1 MVSLRMSLPSIDQ
14 NGILVLIHGNDYAC
28 SSIGITVFQNLMYQQ
43 VKKQKQRTKI
53 VIKINQD
60 SCNLYKIVLKVLG
73 CFTCTNYEIK
83 DTRIK

>member
-28 SSIGITVFQNLMYQQ
+28 SSIDIISESDVPVSEKN
-43 VKKQKQRTKI
+43 KKQRTKI
-53 VIKINQD
+53 VIKLNQD

>member
-28 SSIGITVFQNLMYQQ
+28 SSIDIISESDVPVM
-43 VKKQKQRTKI
+43 KKQKQRTKI
-53 VIKINQD
+53 VIKLNQD